1 MRQALSIIS
10 FWRAE
15 DRLRGGMRYAAAVGM
30 TLAITGVLLL
40 VDVALATATVAMVY
54 LLGVLVIATAA
65 GIGPGVLTSALC
77 FVAFNFFFV
86 EPRYTLHVESQQN
99 VVHLATF
106 LAVAVI
112 ASSLAARA
120 RAAAG
125 QAQRQAAELNA
136 LYQLSQAI
144 SAEVDLDQI
153 LPSIASTTC
162 ELLGVPLC
170 AILVANEAGQLT
182 ERAQAGQPT
191 PSHKLIQVPIRAGAS
206 VLGILR
212 VAEPAPGVGL
222 SAAQFQLLQTLSA
235 QTRLAID
242 RARLVEQ
249 AAHTQALGESD
260 RLKSALLAA
269 VSHDLRTPLA
279 IVKGAATTLLAEGL
293 IWDAG
298 TQRALAQTI
307 DGEVDH
313 LNQVVGNLLDMSRID
328 SGNLPAE
335 RDWHDLA
342 ELIGSALDRL
352 EPRMAGRPLRLDLAP
367 DLPLAPVNPLL
378 IGQVLVNLLENAL
391 RHTPPG
397 TPIAVAAQCEDGPGG
412 QRSVLVRVSDAGP
425 GIPAGELPQIFEKFY
440 RGAGSGGAGLGLAIC
455 QGLVEAHGGRI
466 WAENRPEG
474 GASFAFTLPL
484 GSA

>member
-1 MRQALSIIS
+1 MREALAIFG
-10 FWRAE
+10 FWRTPGQ
-15 DRLRGGMRYAAAVGM
+15 LRSGLRYVAAVGM
-30 TLAITGVLLL
+30 ALAITGVLLL
-40 VDVALATATVAMVY
+40 VDVALAPATVAMVY

-65 GIGPGVLTSALC
+65 GIGPGALTSGLC
-77 FVAFNFFFV
+77 FVCFNFFFV

-125 QAQRQAAELNA
+125 QAQRQATELNA

-144 SAEVDLDQI
+144 SAEVDLEQI
-153 LPSIASTTC
+153 LPAIAATTR

-170 AILVANEAGQLT
+170 AILVANQAGQLA
-182 ERAQAGQPT
+182 ERAQAGQPA
-191 PSHKLIQVPIRAGAS
+191 PSHKLIQVPIRDGAS

-212 VAEPAPGVGL
+212 VAEPAPGAGL
-222 SAAQFQLLQTLSA
+222 SAAQLQLLQTLAA

-249 AAHTQALGESD
+249 TAHNQALGESD

-279 IVKGAATTLLAEGL
+279 IVKGAATTLLAEGVS
-293 IWDAG
+293 WDAS

-307 DGEVDH
+307 DGEIDH

-328 SGNLPAE
+328 AGSLPAE

-342 ELIGSALDRL
+342 ELIGSALGRI
-352 EPRMAGRPLRLDLAP
+352 EPRMAGRGLRLDLAP
-367 DLPLAPVNPLL
+367 DLPLVYVNPVL

-397 TPIAVAAQCEDGPGG
+397 TPIEVAARGEDGPGG
-412 QRSVLVRVSDAGP
+412 QRAVLVRVSDAGP

-455 QGLVEAHGGRI
+455 RGLVEAHGGRI

-484 GSA
+484 ASA